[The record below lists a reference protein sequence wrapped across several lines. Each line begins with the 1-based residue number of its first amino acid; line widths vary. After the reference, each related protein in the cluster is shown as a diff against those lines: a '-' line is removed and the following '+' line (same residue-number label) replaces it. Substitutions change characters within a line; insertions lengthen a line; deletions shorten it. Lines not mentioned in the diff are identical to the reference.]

1 MKATKNEEIIKGINN
16 GVKENKWNEVS
27 NLLEIV
33 KKENNAR
40 LYRQVL
46 ISCDLPKDTYEYIK
60 HCLRGT
66 IGTPDGDLE
75 NFLYEY
81 IMDPRYINDIMP
93 GGVFAVKI
101 FLDEAF
107 HKDGIEIPADISD
120 MLDNIIEAEK
130 EAELNSTLE
139 VLRQQVFK
147 DDKAK
152 RPPITFDYTKYMKY

>member
-1 MKATKNEEIIKGINN
+1 MHIESNEDIIKGINN

-46 ISCDLPKDTYEYIK
+46 INCDLPKDTHEYFK
-60 HCLRGT
+60 ECLRKT
-66 IGTPDGDLE
+66 IGTVEGDFE

-81 IMDPRYINDIMP
+81 IIDPRYINDIMP

-101 FLDEAF
+101 FLQEAF
-107 HKDGIEIPADISD
+107 QKDGIEIPADISD

-152 RPPITFDYTKYMKY
+152 KPPITFDYTKYMKY